1 MSVPQL
7 VVGAQKVVG
16 FRGWVVL
23 YKPRETLHAKR
34 AYCDSSLLG
43 ILSPG
48 TVL

>member
-34 AYCDSSLLG
+34 DSSLLG
-43 ILSPG
+43 ILNPG